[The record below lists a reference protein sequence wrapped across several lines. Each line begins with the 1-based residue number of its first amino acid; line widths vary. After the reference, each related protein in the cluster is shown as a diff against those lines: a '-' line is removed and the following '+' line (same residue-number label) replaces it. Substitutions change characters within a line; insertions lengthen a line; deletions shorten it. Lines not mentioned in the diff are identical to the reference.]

1 MELVYLWVEEYKNIK
16 NQGFRFS
23 PRFECEYDGE
33 NLTISENEDYVNIFP
48 DNINITAIVGEN
60 GTGKS
65 SLLKLI
71 YKNLLIWKGSGFAI
85 FKDKNDEIL
94 YLGEVEDY
102 PLLKDYEKL
111 YSDNRKIDFPF
122 FEYSF
127 TYDRDIDYNNEFIY
141 PKKQINS
148 IKGVIHLINEL
159 FRNQRNILLNYF
171 DLKETKQLDKFES
184 FFIPKTINIFFD
196 IETVKQNERYPNL
209 TKESKSNLDKLKSLI
224 YPNLATTDFI
234 NIVKE
239 ISKLLTNKN
248 SYEKMTNEFDYFN
261 PEFEFQL
268 GKYDTQEEEYN
279 NLWKN
284 SQKSFI
290 ELNTL
295 SETKVIK
302 LVNSNE
308 KWINESN
315 LLIYSFDIEKLDSKI
330 IEFIIASFSSYQFT
344 IQLCDIDNKALNDL
358 SFGEQQLLFILNQLY
373 SLKDTDR
380 LLPCEI
386 NHENKVAEIESLENC
401 IVLLDEIDIGWHPM
415 WQKKSINYICEFL
428 KLLPNIN
435 FHLIF
440 ATHSPFILSDIPK
453 ENVIFLDKY
462 KENEDE
468 NQKVGNCKNATKDI
482 DMKTFGANIHTLLS
496 NGFFMNHGIM
506 GEFAKKIIQD
516 IINYLDDKPTQN
528 INKQKAWQII
538 QLVGEPFLKHK
549 LEEKYN
555 EKFLTKEEQKQ
566 NKIKQLENELK
577 RLRDDNTQS

>member
-1 MELVYLWVEEYKNIK
+1 MELVYLWVEEYKNIE

-23 PRFECEYDGE
+23 PRFEFHYDKDSKK
-33 NLTISENEDYVNIFP
+33 LTKVRDESTTYKSIFP

-71 YKNLLIWKGSGFAI
+71 HKNLLIWKGSGFAI

-94 YLGEVEDY
+94 YSGEVEDY
-102 PLLKDYEKL
+102 PILEDYKKL
-111 YSDNRKIDFPF
+111 CSNNKKIDFPF

-148 IKGVIHLINEL
+148 IKGGIHLINEL
-159 FRNQRNILLNYF
+159 FRNQKNILLNYF

-196 IETVKQNERYPNL
+196 IETVKQNDKYPSL
-209 TKESKSNLDKLKSLI
+209 TKESKSNLAKLKSLI

-234 NIVKE
+234 NEVKE
-239 ISKLLTNKN
+239 ISKLLTNRN
-248 SYEKMTNEFDYFN
+248 SYEERTNEFDYFN

-290 ELNTL
+290 ELNNL

-308 KWINESN
+308 KWLNESN

-330 IEFIIASFSSYQFT
+330 IEIIMASFSSYQFT
-344 IQLCDIDNKALNDL
+344 IQLCDNNNKALNDL

-373 SLKDTDR
+373 SLKNKVD
-380 LLPCEI
+380 
-386 NHENKVAEIESLENC
+386 ENKSLENN
-401 IVLLDEIDIGWHPM
+401 IVLLDEIDIGLHPM

-453 ENVIFLDKY
+453 ENVIFLEKY
-462 KENEDE
+462 KENDEEVKNE
-468 NQKVGNCKNATKDI
+468 NQKVGNCKNVSKDI
-482 DMKTFGANIHTLLS
+482 ELNTFGANIHTLLS
-496 NGFFMNHGIM
+496 NGFFMSEGLM
-506 GEFAKKIIQD
+506 GEFA
-516 IINYLDDKPTQN
+516 
-528 INKQKAWQII
+528 
-538 QLVGEPFLKHK
+538 
-549 LEEKYN
+549 
-555 EKFLTKEEQKQ
+555 Q
-566 NKIKQLENELK
+566 NKINNVIKKLKDKNYNPSKNEKENILAIIKIIGEDFLRTKLLDMYYKKFDDDFIKKQRKEELLEQQEKIKKELENL
-577 RLRDDNTQS
+577 